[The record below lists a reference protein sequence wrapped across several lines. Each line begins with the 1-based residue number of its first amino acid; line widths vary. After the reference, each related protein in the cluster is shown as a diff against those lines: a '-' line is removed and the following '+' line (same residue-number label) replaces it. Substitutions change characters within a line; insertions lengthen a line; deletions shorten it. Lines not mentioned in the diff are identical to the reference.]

1 MKINANKYLVIG
13 IVLLAVGLTMLMTGA
28 VSKPIAYGDFAAA
41 IVFFVL
47 ALRDDNK

>member
-1 MKINANKYLVIG
+1 MKINANKYLIIG